1 VVKDAITRYAA
12 RHLPPARAR
21 ERIREAATRAVRR
34 ALQGDFKPF
43 LPKTPLELEVEF
55 ANSACADAAELV
67 PGSRRSDG
75 VTLGYTAPD
84 AGILLRVF
92 RAWIL
97 LASTTL
103 V

>member
-1 VVKDAITRYAA
+1 M
-12 RHLPPARAR
+12 
-21 ERIREAATRAVRR
+21 
-34 ALQGDFKPF
+34 
-43 LPKTPLELEVEF
+43 ELEVEF

-67 PGSRRSDG
+67 PGTRRHDG

-103 V
+103 P

>member
-1 VVKDAITRYAA
+1 
-12 RHLPPARAR
+12 
-21 ERIREAATRAVRR
+21 VRR
-34 ALQGDFKPF
+34 AHQGDFKPF
-43 LPKTPLELEVEF
+43 LPKAPLELEVEF

-67 PGSRRSDG
+67 PGSRRIDG